1 MSLHYKYDNWVKDQ
15 EGFGGHDRSMD
26 VKEREKRCDGG
37 GTIPANKFKITCAY
51 PKEKSAFFLIK
62 PCYIIETTSVITS
75 KRIFQFDAKKRETDE
90 LNIPQ
95 KKCTK
100 DECMK
105 RTR

>member
-26 VKEREKRCDGG
+26 VKEKEKRCDGG

-62 PCYIIETTSVITS
+62 PCYIIETTSVIIS
-75 KRIFQFDAKKRETDE
+75 KRKFNLMLKREKQMSSTF
-90 LNIPQ
+90 LRKNAL
-95 KKCTK
+95 K
-100 DECMK
+100 MSV
-105 RTR
+105 

>member
-51 PKEKSAFFLIK
+51 PKEKSYNKLVSEIVIYVLRYNNDIICIHTMSTRLEK
-62 PCYIIETTSVITS
+62 YICESR
-75 KRIFQFDAKKRETDE
+75 KEH
-90 LNIPQ
+90 L
-95 KKCTK
+95 
-100 DECMK
+100 
-105 RTR
+105 

>member
-26 VKEREKRCDGG
+26 VKEKEKRCDGG

-62 PCYIIETTSVITS
+62 PCYIIETTSVIIS
-75 KRIFQFDAKKRETDE
+75 KRIFNLMLKREKQMSSTF
-90 LNIPQ
+90 LRKNAP
-95 KKCTK
+95 K
-100 DECMK
+100 M
-105 RTR
+105 RV

>member
-37 GTIPANKFKITCAY
+37 VTIPANKFKITCAY

-62 PCYIIETTSVITS
+62 PCYIIETTSVIIS
-75 KRIFQFDAKKRETDE
+75 KRKFNLMLKREKQMSSTF
-90 LNIPQ
+90 LRKNAP
-95 KKCTK
+95 K
-100 DECMK
+100 MSV
-105 RTR
+105 